1 VISDLVSSHL
11 LLNVF
16 IHNTQKKERERDER
30 TRYKIHSG
38 TTTTTTNIIII
49 YIVVYLYFLP
59 PGLQM
64 DHFLV
69 RERHDV
75 FSSFL
80 FFLMNFEEVV
90 FVLLFF
96 KFLFCFSCWFFF
108 CFEKSVFFSLSSLS
122 SLSFSRLLF
131 CTSRGFFVV
140 CFFHQRDERD
150 REREREKKRGEK
162 ILVSL
167 FLSLAL
173 QRETLFFEQSRHTTQ
188 QL

>member
-1 VISDLVSSHL
+1 MISDLVSSHL

-69 RERHDV
+69 RERHD
-75 FSSFL
+75 FSSFLL
-80 FFLMNFEEVV
+80 FFLMNFEVV

-108 CFEKSVFFSLSSLS
+108 VSKNQFFSLSLLS
-122 SLSFSRLLF
+122 PLSHSHVF
-131 CTSRGFFVV
+131 FFVRV
-140 CFFHQRDERD
+140 EAFLLCASFIREMRET
-150 REREREKKRGEK
+150 EREREKKRGEK
-162 ILVSL
+162 ILVAL